1 MTIPC
6 NLFEGTS
13 SGDARRAYAAIFRA
27 PLRAERPSHP
37 VNRTIYASLRTRQGW
52 RPIADPTRA
61 DPAAG
66 STVALTLSDTA
77 EGRRVFDA
85 LAQGGEVERPY
96 GPTAWS
102 EGYGRLTDRWGTHWM
117 LDTLPPPRGGA

>member
-13 SGDARRAYAAIFRA
+13 SDDARRAYAAIFRA
-27 PLRAERPSHP
+27 PLRAEGRLDPM
-37 VNRTIYASLRTRQGW
+37 NRTIYASVSTHHGW
-52 RPIADPTRA
+52 RPVTDPSRA
-61 DPAAG
+61 EPAAG
-66 STVALTLSDTA
+66 STVAVTLSDTA

-85 LAQGGEVERPY
+85 LAQGGQVEHPY

-102 EGYGRLTDRWGTHWM
+102 DGFGRLTDRWGTHWM